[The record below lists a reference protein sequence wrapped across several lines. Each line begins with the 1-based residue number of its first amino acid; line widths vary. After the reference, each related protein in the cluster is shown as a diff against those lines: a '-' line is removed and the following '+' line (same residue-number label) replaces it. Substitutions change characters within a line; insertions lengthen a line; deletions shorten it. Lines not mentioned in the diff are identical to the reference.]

1 MKKSLFTLF
10 FLGLIMMSH
19 DVLSLPQRE
28 GLQALVDYEGI
39 PAEYRDGIYKNA
51 PKLFLFCRQDRRYHC
66 LLMLKDSN
74 GELVREG
81 SGKFWSLPALAL
93 ARKGKPATV
102 KEGYTPSGVYTI
114 DSVMPEAD
122 RQIVYGQYRRLIM
135 NFIPKSN
142 NEALL
147 KSFLPAVLRD
157 SDWWQESKVA
167 RDIGRT
173 ALRIHGA
180 GFKNYN
186 PFSKHYP
193 FVKTVGCI
201 SMREGQYGSKYYQD
215 QRILLDEMMKAQGLT
230 PKYENETAIRAVLYV
245 IEINNRKGPVTLDEM
260 NWYLERS

>member
-1 MKKSLFTLF
+1 MKKSFFTIF

-19 DVLSLPQRE
+19 DVLSLPQRV
-28 GLQALVDYEGI
+28 GLQALVDYDGI
-39 PAEYRDGIYKNA
+39 PADYRGGIYQNA
-51 PKLFLFCRQDRRYHC
+51 PRLFLFCRQDRRYHC
-66 LLMLKDSN
+66 LLMLRDSS
-74 GELVREG
+74 GELVREEN
-81 SGKFWSLPALAL
+81 GKLWSLPALAL
-93 ARKGKPATV
+93 AKQGKPSTV
-102 KEGYTPSGVYTI
+102 KEGYTPTGVYTI
-114 DSVMPEAD
+114 DSVMPDTD
-122 RQIVYGQYRRLIM
+122 RPIVYGQYRRLIM
-135 NFIPKSN
+135 NFIPKSS
-142 NEALL
+142 NEELL
-147 KSFLPAVLRD
+147 KSFIPPQLRAN
-157 SDWWQESKVA
+157 DWWEESRIA

-215 QRILLDEMMKAQGLT
+215 QRVLLDAMMRAQGLV
-230 PKYENETAIRAVLYV
+230 PKYENETAIRALLYV